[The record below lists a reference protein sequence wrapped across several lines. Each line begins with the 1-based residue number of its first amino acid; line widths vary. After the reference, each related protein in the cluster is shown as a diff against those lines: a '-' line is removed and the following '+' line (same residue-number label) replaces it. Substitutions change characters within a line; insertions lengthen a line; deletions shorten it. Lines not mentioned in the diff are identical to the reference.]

1 MAFVPG
7 FDHDV
12 FISYAHGDDRD
23 WINRFLDRLK
33 PALSRRLP
41 GADVWIDKDDLR
53 QSSDFKQ
60 EIPVELASS
69 AVLISLVSPI
79 YIDRPYCVEQECR
92 RFTALA
98 ADRKQEH

>member
-60 EIPVELASS
+60 EHPSGTGLLGRPDFAGLAN
-69 AVLISLVSPI
+69 L
-79 YIDRPYCVEQECR
+79 Y
-92 RFTALA
+92 
-98 ADRKQEH
+98 